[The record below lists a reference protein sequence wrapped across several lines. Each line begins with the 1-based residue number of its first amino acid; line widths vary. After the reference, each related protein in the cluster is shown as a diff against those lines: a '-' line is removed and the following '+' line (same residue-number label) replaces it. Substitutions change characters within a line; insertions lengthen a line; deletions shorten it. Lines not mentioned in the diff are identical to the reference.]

1 MTFSPPVIDTTRTVM
16 KASKEL
22 LDAAFDNAARAL
34 QIDSMYPEQRT
45 ACEYILNGRDVF
57 VTFPTGFGKSIIY
70 QCLPSVMKFLRTCGM
85 DFPANPVVPVVCSLK
100 SLMDDQVS
108 TLRKKGVSATVV
120 GTNSEA
126 DSLIRR
132 VCAR

>member
-1 MTFSPPVIDTTRTVM
+1 ME
-16 KASKEL
+16 ASKEL
-22 LDAAFDNAARAL
+22 LDAAFDNATMAL

-45 ACEYILNGRDVF
+45 ACEYILKGRDVF

-85 DFPANPVVPVVCSLK
+85 DFPANPVVLVVCPLK
-100 SLMDDQVS
+100 SLKCQR

-126 DSLIRR
+126 NSLI
-132 VCAR
+132 

>member
-1 MTFSPPVIDTTRTVM
+1 ME
-16 KASKEL
+16 ASKEL
-22 LDAAFDNAARAL
+22 LDAAFDNATRAL

-85 DFPANPVVPVVCSLK
+85 GFPANPVVLVVCPLK

-108 TLRKKGVSATVV
+108 VNSAEEGCVSHCR
-120 GTNSEA
+120 S
-126 DSLIRR
+126 
-132 VCAR
+132 